1 MIEGKRNRSN
11 EIKKSRN
18 ATAPCDFRLTLSY
31 SSSTHIDYAPRRL
44 RQYIAYHRHH
54 HRPRMVIFKQSR
66 ILCIILK
73 KKRKK
78 LLLETERKR
87 KRKISSFIK
96 N

>member
-18 ATAPCDFRLTLSY
+18 ATAPRDFRLTLSY

-73 KKRKK
+73 KKKKKTITRNRKK
-78 LLLETERKR
+78 KKKKNLL
-87 KRKISSFIK
+87 FY
-96 N
+96 